1 MNQNPL
7 KFHRHCMVVHNYYP
21 IGEPRVQR
29 QAEALAEAG
38 AQVDVICLGQQHE
51 PAQDYSGRVRVI
63 RLPIQR
69 DKSRGIVG
77 QFFEYV
83 TFFILAFF
91 KLNKLYFQR
100 RYQVVQIH
108 NLPDFLVF
116 CALLPR
122 LLGATVILDIHD
134 LMPEFYASRFKS
146 GFNSLPVKLVQFQ
159 EWISCRF
166 ASKVF
171 TVSEWWRQSLINRGV
186 NPDKC
191 FVVMNVANDT
201 VFNGVVT
208 PAYRSD
214 AAFHLI
220 YHGTIT
226 YRYGIDVALKAV
238 AKAKKELPH
247 IKFTIHGRGEYLSE
261 LMKLAQ
267 ELNLDKT
274 VHFSSELMPI
284 EELPRLLLTADA
296 GVAPYRRD
304 VFTDGILPTKLME
317 YAALGIPAIVAR
329 TPAIETYFTDDMV
342 AFFEADNVDEL
353 TERII
358 QLAKDKALRQ
368 QLARNVTEFN
378 KKYNWTNQRFNY
390 LNIIS
395 PGILPQPQAV
405 QVG

>member
-1 MNQNPL
+1 MNTDLL
-7 KFHRHCMVVHNYYP
+7 KSHRHCMVVHNYYP

-38 AQVDVICLGQQHE
+38 AHVDVICLRHSGE
-51 PAQDYSGRVRVI
+51 PAEDYSGKVRVV

-69 DKSRGIVG
+69 DKSRGIIG
-77 QFFEYV
+77 QFFEYL
-83 TFFILAFF
+83 TFFVFAFF
-91 KLNKLYFQR
+91 KVNKLYFQK
-100 RYQVVQIH
+100 RYHVVQVH

-116 CALLPR
+116 CALIPR
-122 LLGATVILDIHD
+122 VFGATVILDIHD

-159 EWISCRF
+159 EWVSCRF

-171 TVSEWWRQSLINRGV
+171 TVSEWWRQSLINRGI

-201 VFNGVVT
+201 VFN
-208 PAYRSD
+208 AMD
-214 AAFHLI
+214 AEPRRTDTAFHLI

-226 YRYGIDVALKAV
+226 HRYGIDVALKAV
-238 AKAKKELPH
+238 AKAKKEIPN
-247 IKFTIHGRGEYLSE
+247 IQFTIHGRGEYLSE
-261 LMKLAQ
+261 LTKLTQ
-267 ELNLDKT
+267 ELRLDKT
-274 VHFSSELMPI
+274 VRFSTELMPI
-284 EELPRLLLTADA
+284 EELPLLLLTADV

-329 TPAIETYFTDDMV
+329 TPAIETYFTDEMV

-353 TERII
+353 TEHII
-358 QLAKDKALRQ
+358 QLARNKALRQ
-368 QLARNVTEFN
+368 QLARNMTAFN
-378 KKYNWTNQRFNY
+378 KKYNWTNQRLNY

-395 PGILPQPQAV
+395 PDVLAQTAW
-405 QVG
+405 